1 MKKFF
6 HVFTL
11 LAALT
16 LVIAGAAYA
25 DTKIGVADMQRI
37 LFNHPSFAQVSKR
50 IEAVY
55 RSKEQELKSALEKVT
70 DKKKGA
76 ETIEAKRREAAQ
88 EEMKLKEPIYK
99 EIRQAVRTV
108 AKNKG
113 CDVVL
118 DSQAVQFGGV
128 DLTADVI
135 NELKKKK

>member
-1 MKKFF
+1 
-6 HVFTL
+6 
-11 LAALT
+11 
-16 LVIAGAAYA
+16 
-25 DTKIGVADMQRI
+25 
-37 LFNHPSFAQVSKR
+37 
-50 IEAVY
+50 
-55 RSKEQELKSALEKVT
+55 
-70 DKKKGA
+70 
-76 ETIEAKRREAAQ
+76 
-88 EEMKLKEPIYK
+88 MKLKEPIYK